1 MLPCRAGSSRSSWA
15 CPAAALGLH
24 SSQCPAGSPASSLPC
39 PLSRPFP
46 LPSTVFSLPFQRTC
60 DVMSSVTSQPWAQP
74 SSQLPREFH
83 WQAGAWRVVRRG
95 Q

>member
-1 MLPCRAGSSRSSWA
+1 MLPCRAGSPRSSWA

-39 PLSRPFP
+39 PLYRPFP